1 MLFLWRGFQAILVL
15 SVTIDYNSWFFKV
28 NVFME
33 KYFYKIEN
41 VSIIT
46 CIGMTTARQKVL
58 SYLNKS
64 RTASAREI
72 ARSLKMSAATVRHH
86 LRVLSADGRL
96 ELTSVRGRDGRGRP
110 EKVYSLPRAG
120 LGTNLAA
127 LSEALLREGS
137 PGIRM
142 EALAKHLVGD
152 DNFAGQSLAKRLNL
166 TVEKINGMNYHARWE
181 AGSEGPRLV
190 FSHCPYA
197 AIIEKH
203 PELCKMDE
211 SMLKDLMGQPARQ
224 ILKIGQ
230 EGSSVCVFVMGR

>member
-1 MLFLWRGFQAILVL
+1 
-15 SVTIDYNSWFFKV
+15 
-28 NVFME
+28 
-33 KYFYKIEN
+33 
-41 VSIIT
+41 
-46 CIGMTTARQKVL
+46 MTTARQKVL
-58 SYLNKS
+58 TYLDKS

-86 LRVLSADGRL
+86 LRVLTADGRL
-96 ELTSVRGRDGRGRP
+96 ELSSVRGRDGRGRP
-110 EKVYSLPRAG
+110 EKIYSLPRAA

-127 LSEALLREGS
+127 LSEALLAEAG

-142 EALAKHLVGD
+142 ESLAKQLAKVE
-152 DNFAGQSLAKRLNL
+152 NFAGQPLAKRLNL

-181 AGSEGPRLV
+181 AGSEGPRVV

-211 SMLKDLMGQPARQ
+211 ALLKDLVGQPARQ
-224 ILKIGQ
+224 ILKTGK
-230 EGSSVCVFVMGR
+230 EGSSVCVFLVGI